1 MVEYKWVA
9 LSNTTLGVLMASIN
23 GTIILI
29 SLPAIFNGIRLNPL
43 APDAFQYLLWILF
56 GYSIV
61 TATLLV
67 TFGRISD
74 MYGRVRLF
82 NLGFAIFTA
91 GSILLFLT
99 PGTGTTAGIELI
111 FFRIIQGIG
120 AAFLFSNS
128 AAILTD
134 AFPHK
139 ERGKALGINQIAALI
154 GSLVGLI
161 LGGILSTFYWKD
173 VFLVSVPV
181 GIIGTAWSY
190 LKLKELTVARK
201 GQRIDIWGNI
211 TFALGLTLL
220 MIAVTYGLLPYGNS
234 TMGWSDP
241 WVMACI
247 VGGIMLLAIFPLV
260 ELKVSDPMFRLQL
273 FKIRIFATA
282 NLASLLGSIGRGGIM
297 IILIILLQ
305 GIWLPLHGYS
315 YQSTPFW
322 AGVYMIPMMAGFVAL
337 GPLSGWLSDRFGAR
351 GLATLGMIVT
361 GTTFLVLSTF
371 TYDFRYL
378 PFAVALF
385 VMGAGMG
392 LFAAPNT
399 ASIMNAVPPEHR
411 GAASGMT
418 ATVQNVGQ
426 TISLTIFFT
435 IIITSLARSLPR
447 VLSTAV
453 VTAGAPPQLGQVF
466 ASIPPTSAL
475 FAAFLGYNPVQSIL
489 SSLGSNPQLSALINS
504 LSANTLST
512 LEGKH
517 WFPAV
522 IASPFMSALALSFYI
537 AAALSFVAAIASVL
551 RGGAYIHGLQ
561 AGGKKKSA
569 VEESEQAA

>member
-29 SLPAIFNGIRLNPL
+29 SLPAIFNGIKLNPL
-43 APDAFQYLLWILF
+43 TPDAFQYLLWILF

-99 PGTGTTAGIELI
+99 PSIGTTAGIELV

-211 TFALGLTLL
+211 TFAMGLTLL

-322 AGVYMIPMMAGFVAL
+322 AGVYMIPMMAGFIAL

-371 TYDFRYL
+371 TYDFSYL

-447 VLSTAV
+447 VLNTAV
-453 VTAGAPPQLGQVF
+453 VSAGAPPQLGQVF

-489 SSLGSNPQLSALINS
+489 SSLGSNPRLSALINS

-517 WFPAV
+517 WFPSV

-551 RGGAYIHGLQ
+551 RGRAYIHGLE
-561 AGGKKKSA
+561 AEGNKKLA
-569 VEESEQAA
+569 TEEREQAA